1 MGKTN
6 IRVLRI
12 CQYCNAEFIAH
23 TTVTK
28 YCGDH
33 CAKRAYKK
41 RKQEEKIS
49 KTAISVQEQ
58 IGAVLK
64 REKTS
69 KLNDREFLSIQQVV
83 DLLGS
88 SRMTVHRLTKTGKL
102 RTLKYGRRVIISR
115 SDVNK
120 MLKI

>member
-12 CQYCNAEFIAH
+12 CQYCNAEFIAD